1 LRGGDS
7 LGLVLKHHKHVLL
20 VLLLLQLVLVLDVVG
35 EVVIEVWMRGND
47 LLLVRCKI
55 KTLRSYLKLLLR
67 HHHLIRILLENHL
80 RAQRIVFGLSFY
92 GKVLRF
98 CWLWSNLRNRSV
110 IFRRRRNDESY
121 LWWSC

>member
-1 LRGGDS
+1 M
-7 LGLVLKHHKHVLL
+7 GLVLKHHKHILL
-20 VLLLLQLVLVLDVVG
+20 VLLLLKLVLVLYVVG

-98 CWLWSNLRNRSV
+98 GWLWSNLRNRSV

-121 LWWSC
+121 LWRRC